1 VAILG
6 YKCAGYTV
14 DKSTPTTTSQ
24 IDWHIPHL
32 QAYSY
37 FAVVVVGES
46 VMQNLCMLTADK
58 TRTKESYWVLKTRQL
73 LPVHGLHPYNPPSHH
88 WEQRHLGLCFTSQGP
103 VGFSTC
109 KFRLS
114 IRTQYWTLHERCPP
128 YLQGRK
134 QAMERFPQ

>member
-6 YKCAGYTV
+6 YNCAGYTV

-32 QAYSY
+32 QAYFY

-73 LPVHGLHPYNPPSHH
+73 YLYTGFTHITLQATTGSRDTWSVLHIT
-88 WEQRHLGLCFTSQGP
+88 GTSG
-103 VGFSTC
+103 VF
-109 KFRLS
+109 
-114 IRTQYWTLHERCPP
+114 HV
-128 YLQGRK
+128 
-134 QAMERFPQ
+134 